1 MSIFKTWRSV
11 SFHGVGDG
19 WFGGLTYNIHMD
31 NELFLVTQ
39 LWLEDKSSSS
49 TPESHKQ
56 PRNVIRFGMADNDYD
71 MRCDLQKSFEF
82 ENSTFEGSFCGVAL
96 SKLSFSFWPP
106 QCLHQLRA
114 SQWNDQLYIR
124 GMLCISKVY
133 GHSWA
138 QGANPISGP
147 HKFDPYLKRMA
158 IFLQ

>member
-1 MSIFKTWRSV
+1 
-11 SFHGVGDG
+11 
-19 WFGGLTYNIHMD
+19 MD

-39 LWLEDKSSSS
+39 LWACILLLYALFDSRINPLPPLLSLINNLGTWSDSEWL
-49 TPESHKQ
+49 T
-56 PRNVIRFGMADNDYD
+56 MTD